1 MKQGSIYEQFSKR
14 LIIATSLFIIII
26 SFMFYGFTKATIYQE
41 ITDNLIKKAN
51 IIQQASINN
60 IIKHDNIKLIT
71 EEKLVIDLIRVPGLQ
86 ELSVRE
92 YRENGVHFM
101 ELLYPFEK
109 TNETFIKITKNITG
123 TDDMLTKI
131 FSNVFILSFAGLIMV
146 VLYALAVSRNLLAP
160 IINITNKL
168 SNMNENSLTKIE
180 LKKLPIEFHP
190 LANSINNL
198 TKKIEMYVKY
208 QKELFIGAAHEL
220 KTPLA
225 VMKLKSEVVLL
236 KKRDTEKYEE
246 TLRLFI
252 SEINGMDKMVS
263 SILDVGRQEGAQFEN
278 PAEVDVVKFVE
289 SRVNNYRLLSNEKK
303 IELEFLCNIETF
315 ITIIQ
320 PTLLNQ
326 ILQNFVQNAIKF
338 TPEGKKII
346 VKIYKINLMV
356 VIEVIDEGVGI
367 DEGVD
372 LFAPFTRLG
381 KEQGAGLGLFLA
393 KSAADA
399 IGGDITINNRKDGI
413 NGSIATLTLQTN
425 PTCKLK

>member
-123 TDDMLTKI
+123 TDEMLTKI

-198 TKKIEMYVKY
+198 TKKIE
-208 QKELFIGAAHEL
+208 
-220 KTPLA
+220 
-225 VMKLKSEVVLL
+225 
-236 KKRDTEKYEE
+236 
-246 TLRLFI
+246 
-252 SEINGMDKMVS
+252 
-263 SILDVGRQEGAQFEN
+263 
-278 PAEVDVVKFVE
+278 
-289 SRVNNYRLLSNEKK
+289 
-303 IELEFLCNIETF
+303 
-315 ITIIQ
+315 
-320 PTLLNQ
+320 
-326 ILQNFVQNAIKF
+326 
-338 TPEGKKII
+338 
-346 VKIYKINLMV
+346 
-356 VIEVIDEGVGI
+356 
-367 DEGVD
+367 
-372 LFAPFTRLG
+372 
-381 KEQGAGLGLFLA
+381 
-393 KSAADA
+393 
-399 IGGDITINNRKDGI
+399 
-413 NGSIATLTLQTN
+413 
-425 PTCKLK
+425 

>member
-123 TDDMLTKI
+123 TDEMLTKI

-180 LKKLPIEFHP
+180 LKKL
-190 LANSINNL
+190 ANRI
-198 TKKIEMYVKY
+198 
-208 QKELFIGAAHEL
+208 
-220 KTPLA
+220 
-225 VMKLKSEVVLL
+225 
-236 KKRDTEKYEE
+236 
-246 TLRLFI
+246 
-252 SEINGMDKMVS
+252 S
-263 SILDVGRQEGAQFEN
+263 SI
-278 PAEVDVVKFVE
+278 
-289 SRVNNYRLLSNEKK
+289 SN
-303 IELEFLCNIETF
+303 
-315 ITIIQ
+315 
-320 PTLLNQ
+320 
-326 ILQNFVQNAIKF
+326 
-338 TPEGKKII
+338 
-346 VKIYKINLMV
+346 
-356 VIEVIDEGVGI
+356 ID
-367 DEGVD
+367 
-372 LFAPFTRLG
+372 
-381 KEQGAGLGLFLA
+381 Q
-393 KSAADA
+393 
-399 IGGDITINNRKDGI
+399 
-413 NGSIATLTLQTN
+413 
-425 PTCKLK
+425 